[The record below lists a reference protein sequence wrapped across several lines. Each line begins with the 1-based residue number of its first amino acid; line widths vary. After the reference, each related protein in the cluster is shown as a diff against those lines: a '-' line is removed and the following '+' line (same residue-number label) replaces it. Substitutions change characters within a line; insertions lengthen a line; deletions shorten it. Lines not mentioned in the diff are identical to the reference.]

1 MTRPTA
7 RAVAEATG
15 VSRTSVSF
23 AFNDP
28 SKISA
33 ETRRKILEEA
43 DRIGYAPHPIARM
56 LTNGVTNTLGL
67 LLPQPIPEILENP
80 YYNLFLRGVG
90 QVCHREGLTLLLTPP
105 LRGSMLTA
113 IPYAAVDGFVVTGLD
128 VDRGEVAALQ
138 RRRVPFVLVD
148 SDAPEG
154 VPSVD
159 VNDHGG
165 MVSVLEHVL
174 QLGHRRVAILSFE
187 SGRDRPDAGYRGA
200 LARRI
205 AGIIDALAEYNLAL
219 DSPGITL
226 LEVPC
231 TRAAGYHAA
240 QQLLTQPDRPTAI
253 VALSDILALGA
264 LDAARDANVN
274 VPTQLSI
281 TGFDDQPEASY
292 ARPQLTT
299 VRQSIEAKGR
309 VAADFLVAAINGDVQ
324 HPHQLLHTALI
335 VRESTAVVPARAA
348 GRRGKG
354 AVCSTAG

>member
-1 MTRPTA
+1 MNRPTA

-28 SKISA
+28 SKIS
-33 ETRRKILEEA
+33 EELRQRIMQEA
-43 DRIGYAPHPIARM
+43 DRIGYSPHPVARM
-56 LTNGVTNTLGL
+56 LTNGVTGTLGL
-67 LLPQPIPEILENP
+67 LLPQPIPEVLENP

-113 IPYAAVDGFVVTGLD
+113 IPYAAVDGFLVTGLD

-138 RRRVPFVLVD
+138 RRHIPFVLVD

-159 VNDHGG
+159 VNDRAG
-165 MVSVLEHVL
+165 MASVLDHVL
-174 QLGHRRVAILSFE
+174 QLGHRRIAILSFE
-187 SGRDRPDAGYRGA
+187 SGPDRPDVGYRGP

-205 AGIIDALAEYNLAL
+205 AGMQDALADHHLTL
-219 DSPGITL
+219 DSPGIEL

-231 TRAAGYHAA
+231 TREAGYRTATE
-240 QQLLTQPDRPTAI
+240 LLARPDRPTAI

-264 LDAARDANVN
+264 LDAARDTGTA
-274 VPTQLSI
+274 VPSQLSI
-281 TGFDDQPEASY
+281 TGFDDQPDSSY

-309 VAADFLVAAINGDVQ
+309 VAADFLVAAINGDVH
-324 HPHQLLHTALI
+324 HPHQVLHTALI
-335 VRESTAVVPARAA
+335 VRETTAVPP
-348 GRRGKG
+348 
-354 AVCSTAG
+354 S